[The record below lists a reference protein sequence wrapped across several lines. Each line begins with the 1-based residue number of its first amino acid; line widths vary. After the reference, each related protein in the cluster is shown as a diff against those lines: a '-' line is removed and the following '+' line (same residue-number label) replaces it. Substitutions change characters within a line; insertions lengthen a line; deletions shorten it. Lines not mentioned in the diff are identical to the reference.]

1 MTFARHS
8 RDGFTLIEIL
18 IAIALVVIMGAIAI
32 PGFLSYLERG
42 RKKATVATLKS
53 VKTNIDV
60 FYSDVGQYPE
70 TLKDLI
76 KKPQSEELAA
86 HWDGPY
92 LSGKNEPVDGWNI
105 RLHYQVV
112 GEGEH
117 PYELYSYGSNKG
129 KATPKEKWINV
140 WDL

>member
-8 RDGFTLIEIL
+8 REGFTLIEIL
-18 IAIALVVIMGAIAI
+18 IAIALVVIMGAIAV

-42 RKKATVATLKS
+42 RKKATAATIKVIKS
-53 VKTNIDV
+53 NIDL

-86 HWDGPY
+86 RWDGPY
-92 LSGKNEPVDGWNI
+92 LGGKDVSPDGWGNKLQY
-105 RLHYQVV
+105 RVTP
-112 GEGEH
+112 EGEH
-117 PYELYSYGSNKG
+117 PFDLYSYGSKG
-129 KATPKEKWINV
+129 KTAPKEQWIDV
-140 WDL
+140 WNL